1 MIFRCPFW
9 FQKIFCTSG
18 TVSGPSPRTL
28 CSLEISELLRWR
40 SLEISELLRW
50 RSLEISEL
58 DRPMYHQSA
67 SSQKNVEERVTIHPF
82 VHHTDHRSGRSE
94 SPSATATDGL
104 HVWPGCKCAAASGS
118 DGDLAERAIAR
129 LREEIR
135 IPVCRSDTRHP

>member
-50 RSLEISEL
+50 RSGPTHVSSICQLPEECGRASDHPSIRAPHGSSVRPIRVAL
-58 DRPMYHQSA
+58 RNGDRWLA
-67 SSQKNVEERVTIHPF
+67 CV
-82 VHHTDHRSGRSE
+82 
-94 SPSATATDGL
+94 
-104 HVWPGCKCAAASGS
+104 PGCKCAAASGS